1 MNRVLILGKDG
12 MLGTMVSRY
21 LTSLKDYEIYL
32 TSRRDEDIDL
42 DDNIRKFDVSTDSL
56 ESLVNDINPDFLINC
71 IGVIKPEIE
80 EDNKESVEKAIDINT
95 YFPLDISQMAE
106 IKSFKY
112 IQIGT
117 DCVFSGEVGGY
128 FEDSF
133 QDAKDIYGKTKIG
146 GEAEHSKKHLLR
158 GSIVGPERGEGKS
171 LLNWFLSQNSNK
183 VNGFI
188 DHMWNGITTLN
199 FAKIVDGMIKN
210 NNFNTYT
217 QHVLPKDEVSKY
229 ELLLY
234 FKNYFNVDVEIEES
248 NSSNSVNRTLKTQN
262 QDNNIK
268 LWRDAGYESV
278 PTIEENI
285 KELSESDLT
294 KGILNNI

>member
-1 MNRVLILGKDG
+1 MNKVLILGKDG
-12 MLGTMVSRY
+12 MLGTMVSSY
-21 LTSLKDYEIYL
+21 LLSLKEYEIYL
-32 TSRRDEDIDL
+32 TSRRDDYVNL
-42 DDNIRKFDVSTDSL
+42 DDSIRKFDVSKDSL
-56 ESLVNDINPDFLINC
+56 ETLINDINPDFLINC

-80 EDNKESVEKAIDINT
+80 EDNKESVETAIDINT
-95 YFPLDISQMAE
+95 YLPLKISRLAE
-106 IKSFKY
+106 SKNFKY

-128 FEDSF
+128 FENSF

-146 GEAEHSKKHLLR
+146 GEAEHSEKYLLR
-158 GSIVGPERGEGKS
+158 GSIVGPESGEGKS
-171 LLNWFLSQNSNK
+171 LLNWFLSQNLNK
-183 VNGFI
+183 VTGFS

-210 NNFNTYT
+210 NNFNTNI

-234 FKNYFNVDVEIEES
+234 FKKYFNVDVVIEES
-248 NSSNSVNRTLKTQN
+248 NSSKSVNRTLKTQN
-262 QDNNIK
+262 QDKNIK
-268 LWRDAGYESV
+268 LWRDAGYKTV
-278 PTIEENI
+278 PSIEENI

-294 KGILNNI
+294 EGILSNI